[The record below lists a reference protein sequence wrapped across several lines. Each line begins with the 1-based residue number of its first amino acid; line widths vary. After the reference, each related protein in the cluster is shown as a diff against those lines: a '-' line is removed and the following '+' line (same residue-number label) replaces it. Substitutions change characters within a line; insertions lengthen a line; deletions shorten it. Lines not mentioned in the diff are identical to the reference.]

1 MKSEVLPVKFD
12 PANLHFTSARA
23 YASTKQVLYMKIERG
38 RWMFYDDRPRKT
50 GSVNFAYFLKSCQA
64 AYAPTS

>member
-12 PANLHFTSARA
+12 PANLHFTSAKA
-23 YASTKQVLYMKIERG
+23 YASTKQV
-38 RWMFYDDRPRKT
+38 FYDDRPRKT

>member
-12 PANLHFTSARA
+12 PANLHFTSAKA
-23 YASTKQVLYMKIERG
+23 YASTKQV
-38 RWMFYDDRPRKT
+38 FYDDRPRKT
-50 GSVNFAYFLKSCQA
+50 SSVNFAYFLKSCQA